1 MQKELDFLKYPFLA
15 DLGLSSNTSGLH
27 DGASNQANGEVIYTH
42 NPHNNRPIAQIRMAN
57 EQDYE
62 NCMKLAMAAKVAWRN
77 KPMPARGDIV
87 REIGNE
93 LRRQKDNL
101 GKLIALENGKILAE
115 GLGEVQEF
123 IDMCDFACG
132 LSRSIGGQV
141 IPSERQDHVII
152 EQWNPLGVV
161 GVISAFNFPHA
172 VLGWNLALSF
182 ICGNCV
188 IWKGSETVG
197 LVTIATANL
206 IQKVLRDF
214 GVEPGVFTALVA
226 PGPGVGDLMIQDKR
240 VDLVSF
246 TGSTKIGRLVS
257 ETVSKRFGKTILE
270 LGGNNAVI
278 VCDDADLELTI
289 KGCFF
294 SAAGTCG
301 QRCTTLRRLY
311 VNEKIYDKVRDS
323 LINAYKSIRIGDP
336 LDPNTLVGPLH
347 TKHGITIYEEGLKRI
362 QEQGG
367 KVLYGGS
374 RHETLTEGNYVL
386 PTIVEIDPRSPIV
399 KEELF
404 VPILYIFKFSNLD
417 EAIEYN
423 NDVPQGLSASIFTKN
438 MQNVFKWIGPNGSYT
453 GLINVNVG
461 PSGAEIGG
469 AFGGEK
475 ETGGGRESGSD
486 SWKQYMRRG
495 TCTINFGNKLPLAQ
509 GIDFGAK
516 L

>member
-1 MQKELDFLKYPFLA
+1 MQTSVEFSKYPFLA
-15 DLGLSSNTSGLH
+15 DLGLSESVQGVNDGESNVAHGEYIL
-27 DGASNQANGEVIYTH
+27 SN
-42 NPHNNRPIAQIRMAN
+42 NPTNNKPIARIRMAN
-57 EQDYE
+57 EADYE
-62 NCMKLAMAAKVAWRN
+62 NCLKLAMATKVEWRN
-77 KPMPARGDIV
+77 KPMPVRGDIV

-93 LRRQKDNL
+93 LRKQKDNL
-101 GKLIALENGKILAE
+101 GKLIALENGKIISE

-152 EQWNPLGVV
+152 ETWNPLGIV
-161 GVISAFNFPHA
+161 GVISAFNFPNA
-172 VLGWNLALSF
+172 VLGWNLALSL

-188 IWKGSETVG
+188 IWKGSENVG
-197 LVTIATANL
+197 LVTLATANI
-206 IQKVLRDF
+206 IQKVLKQF
-214 GVEPGVFTALVA
+214 GVPAGVVTTIVA
-226 PGPGVGDLMIQDKR
+226 PGPGVGDLLIKDKR

-246 TGSTKIGRLVS
+246 TGSTKVGKLVA
-257 ETVSKRFGKTILE
+257 ETVSKRFGKSILE
-270 LGGNNAVI
+270 LGGNNAAI
-278 VCDDADLELTI
+278 VCEDADLDLTI

-294 SAAGTCG
+294 AAAGTCG

-311 VNEKIYDKVRDS
+311 IHEKVYDKVKEG
-323 LINAYKSIRIGDP
+323 LVKAYKSIRIGDP
-336 LDPNTLVGPLH
+336 LDPETLVGPLH
-347 TKHGITIYEEGLKRI
+347 NRNSVAMFEDGLKRI
-362 QEQGG
+362 QSEGG
-367 KVLYGGS
+367 KILIGGKRYDS
-374 RHETLTEGNYVL
+374 LPEGNFVY
-386 PTIVEIDPRSPIV
+386 PTLVEIDHKAKV
-399 KEELF
+399 VQEELF
-404 VPILYIFKFSNLD
+404 VPITYLVKFSTLN

-438 MQNVFKWIGPNGSYT
+438 MQNVFRWIGPNGSHT

-495 TCTINFGNKLPLAQ
+495 TCTINFGDKLPLAQ
-509 GIDFGAK
+509 GVDFGAK

>member
-1 MQKELDFLKYPFLA
+1 MQTELEFTKYAFLA
-15 DLGLSSNTSGLH
+15 DLGLSPHVQGVQDGKANTAHGKDIQTVS
-27 DGASNQANGEVIYTH
+27 
-42 NPHNNRPIAQIRMAN
+42 PHNNKPIATIRLAN

-62 NCMKLAMAAKVAWRN
+62 HCISQCIEAQLEWRN
-77 KPMPARGDIV
+77 KPMPLRGDVV

-93 LRRQKDNL
+93 LRRQKDAM
-101 GKLIALENGKILAE
+101 GRLIALENGKILAE

-141 IPSERQDHVII
+141 IPSERQDHIII
-152 EQWNPLGVV
+152 ETWNPLGVV

-172 VLGWNLALSF
+172 VLGWNLALAF
-182 ICGNCV
+182 ICGNTV
-188 IWKGSETVG
+188 IWKGSESVG
-197 LVTIATANL
+197 LVTIATAN
-206 IQKVLRDF
+206 IVQKVLKQF
-214 GVEPGVFTALVA
+214 NVHPGVFTTLVA
-226 PGPGVGDLMIQDKR
+226 PGPGVGDLLISDKR

-246 TGSTKIGRLVS
+246 TGSTKIGRLVA

-294 SAAGTCG
+294 SAAGTAG

-311 VNEKIYDKVRDS
+311 VHENVYDKVRDT
-323 LINAYKSIRIGDP
+323 LIQAYKSIRIGDP
-336 LDPNTLVGPLH
+336 LNNDSLIGPLH
-347 TKHGITIYEEGLKRI
+347 TKHGLTIYEDGLKRI
-362 QEQGG
+362 QELGG
-367 KVLYGGS
+367 KILYGGK
-374 RHETLTEGNYVL
+374 RYEEIPDGNYVL

-404 VPILYIFKFSNLD
+404 VPILYIFKFTTLD
-417 EAIEYN
+417 EAISYN